1 MKTFKKVLASALAA
15 AMVVT
20 AFPVTNA
27 EAASTAKL
35 NKTKATVYAGQ
46 STTLKVTTPKAW
58 KSVKVT
64 ASKKGAAAKIT
75 KVSGKKVTVKA
86 VKAGTAKVTVKV
98 TAKKAGKK
106 VSKTLKATV
115 TVKNPSLTLKAA
127 NVVAVGATE
136 QITATVKPANTK
148 VAFTSSDDT
157 IAKVDEKGVVTGVKA
172 GKVTITATAGKTTK
186 TVDMEVKTA
195 IFKSVAQASTTTLAA
210 TFAGNTKAL
219 KATDF
224 KITNTFNN
232 VVYAVKDVTV
242 DAKDATKVT
251 LTTYMEMK
259 DAKEYTVEY
268 DGTTQKFTATDGVAV
283 TLGLDKTTIDAATE
297 TEIQAQAKDA
307 NGIVVGTYK
316 YGDAKVTMTVNVT
329 NGYMT
334 GTKLYLNKA
343 GDTASVDLTY
353 HKGTFDSTGKEEIIE
368 VKGITV
374 TAVEPEKVTDAGW
387 AVKIGDANKS
397 FDKVTETKIAAG
409 DTKTAYVQ
417 ITNSKNEKSVD
428 ISKYSVES
436 SNKDAMIVGAVVKT
450 AGTIELT
457 AVKEGTN
464 YIIVKN
470 DKGTVVTTLPVTI
483 VAARKATSIGLDKT
497 DVTVSTSVNE
507 KATVKV
513 AVKDQYGEKFANLTN
528 PKIKTLAFT
537 DAATSTTTT
546 ANTDFD
552 TVTVSTTS
560 GAFDIDSASA
570 TTTGSFT
577 LKVTANDLSTVL
589 KVTVVAAKADA
600 ATSYAFD
607 LSDNKADAVIKAD
620 ATADTVLTAHVYELK
635 GGIKNKALV
644 DTDITACLKDAKG
657 NEANAVVTSGASVG
671 TDGKITIN
679 INELSSGKKLAAGNY
694 TLTVA
699 PKTGNVIPTFTRT
712 IVVTD
717 SQSTVSVK
725 RIAETEATAANCF
738 EFYYEGSK
746 LTTADN
752 GLTVTFHK
760 ANKDEVSTLASGT
773 SYAISYAMVTF
784 NEKGS
789 KNKVTQKVAIGLT
802 VTGK

>member
-106 VSKTLKATV
+106 VSKTLKATI

-136 QITATVKPANTK
+136 QITATVKPTNTK
-148 VAFTSSDDT
+148 VAFTSSDET

-195 IFKSVAQASTTTLAA
+195 IFKSVAQASTKTLTA

-268 DGTTQKFTATDGVAV
+268 DGTTQKFTATDGVVV
-283 TLGLDKTTIDAATE
+283 TLGLDKTQIDAATE
-297 TEIQAQAKDA
+297 TEIQAQTKDA
-307 NGIVVGTYK
+307 NGVVIDSYK

-334 GTKLYLNKA
+334 GASKLYLNKA
-343 GDTASVDLTY
+343 GDTATVDLTY
-353 HKGTFDSTGKEEIIE
+353 HKGTFDATGKEEVIE
-368 VKGITV
+368 QKGITV
-374 TAVEPEKVTDAGW
+374 TAVDPEKVTVAGW
-387 AVKIGDANKS
+387 AVKIGDAGKT
-397 FDKVTETKIAAG
+397 FDKVTETKIAVC
-409 DTKTAYVQ
+409 DSKTAYVQ
-417 ITNSKNEKSVD
+417 VTNSKNEKSVD
-428 ISKYSVES
+428 LSAYTVES
-436 SNKDAMIVGAVVKT
+436 SNNDALIITSSDLKK
-450 AGTIELT
+450 GTIALQ
-457 AVKEGTN
+457 AVKEGTS
-464 YIIVKN
+464 YILVK
-470 DKGTVVTTLPVTI
+470 DAKTGAVVTTLAVT
-483 VAARKATSIGLDKT
+483 VSAARKASSIELDKPA
-497 DVTVSTSVNE
+497 VTLSSTIKE
-507 KATVKV
+507 KAAVKV
-513 AVKDQYGEKFANLTN
+513 TVKDQYGEKLAIEKNTVE
-528 PKIKTLAFT
+528 TLSYT
-537 DAATSTTTT
+537 DAKGNTSKPASDPFKSAKFADGAYTFEADGVATGKYVVKVS
-546 ANTDFD
+546 ANGLSR
-552 TVTVSTTS
+552 TVNIEVVEVSK
-560 GAFDIDSASA
+560 DA
-570 TTTGSFT
+570 T
-577 LKVTANDLSTVL
+577 
-589 KVTVVAAKADA
+589 
-600 ATSYAFD
+600 TSYAFD
-607 LSDNKADAVIKAD
+607 MSASKAD
-620 ATADTVLTAHVYELK
+620 ATITADTEKDATITATIYQLK
-635 GGIKNKALV
+635 GGVK
-644 DTDITACLKDAKG
+644 
-657 NEANAVVTSGASVG
+657 NAVIKDVTATLKKADG
-671 TDGKITIN
+671 TDAAIAPTVNDGVVTVAANK
-679 INELSSGKKLAAGNY
+679 LSDGSKLEAGTY
-694 TLTVA
+694 TLTVT
-699 PKTGNVIPTFTRT
+699 PTDTKNVPTFTRN
-712 IVVTD
+712 IVITD
-717 SQSTVSVK
+717 SQ
-725 RIAETEATAANCF
+725 TAATFKRVSESGKTIDSCF
-738 EFYYEGSK
+738 EFYLNGEKITTTETTVFYYGDKEITKPEGATPVTKAVITYK
-746 LTTADN
+746 LGKN
-752 GLTVTFHK
+752 TVKQTV
-760 ANKDEVSTLASGT
+760 N
-773 SYAISYAMVTF
+773 
-784 NEKGS
+784 
-789 KNKVTQKVAIGLT
+789 IGLT
-802 VTGK
+802 VTITK